1 MHLSSDCVVKTNLKG
16 VFVFMKITV
25 RQMVT
30 MAIMASLS
38 VVLALIIRFPIIPAA
53 PYLEYEPAD
62 VPILIGGFV
71 FGPVAGI
78 IITIVASLIQALTV
92 SASSGWVGF
101 VMHVIATGTLVT
113 VAATY
118 YKFHKTHK
126 GAVIG
131 LILGC
136 LSMTAIMIPVNLFI
150 SVRFWGM
157 TLEQVQ
163 AMILPVLVPFNL
175 IKSGVNSVIVLL
187 VYKTLRKAI
196 K

>member
-1 MHLSSDCVVKTNLKG
+1 
-16 VFVFMKITV
+16 MKITV

-71 FGPVAGI
+71 FGPTAGI
-78 IITIVASLIQALTV
+78 IITVVASLIQALTV

-118 YKFHKTHK
+118 YKFHKTHI

-136 LSMTAIMIPVNLFI
+136 LAMTTIMIPVNLFI

-187 VYKTLRKAI
+187 VYKTLRKII